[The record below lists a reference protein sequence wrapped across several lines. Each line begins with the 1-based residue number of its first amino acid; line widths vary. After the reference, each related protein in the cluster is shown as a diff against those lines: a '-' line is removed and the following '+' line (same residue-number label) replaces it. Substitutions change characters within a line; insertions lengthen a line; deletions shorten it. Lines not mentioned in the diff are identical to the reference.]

1 MIQTAKKNSVLTR
14 TYFPPVPT
22 FAVIVIK
29 INFQGRKLTLEE
41 FWSEELSLL
50 PGRKL
55 EKEEEVV
62 EEDVLDSE
70 EDVLGSEEVVLVA
83 SMVEASMPP
92 SIKIPGFNP

>member
-1 MIQTAKKNSVLTR
+1 MK
-14 TYFPPVPT
+14 
-22 FAVIVIK
+22 
-29 INFQGRKLTLEE
+29 E

-55 EKEEEVV
+55 EKEEGEEEVV

-70 EDVLGSEEVVLVA
+70 EVMLVA
-83 SMVEASMPP
+83 SMVEANMPP

>member
-1 MIQTAKKNSVLTR
+1 M
-14 TYFPPVPT
+14 
-22 FAVIVIK
+22 
-29 INFQGRKLTLEE
+29 EE

-55 EKEEEVV
+55 EKEEEEEVV

-70 EDVLGSEEVVLVA
+70 EVVLVA
-83 SMVEASMPP
+83 SMVDANMPP

>member
-1 MIQTAKKNSVLTR
+1 M
-14 TYFPPVPT
+14 
-22 FAVIVIK
+22 
-29 INFQGRKLTLEE
+29 EE

-70 EDVLGSEEVVLVA
+70 EVVLVA
-83 SMVEASMPP
+83 SMVEANMLP

>member
-70 EDVLGSEEVVLVA
+70 EVVLVA
-83 SMVEASMPP
+83 SMVEANMLP

>member
-1 MIQTAKKNSVLTR
+1 M
-14 TYFPPVPT
+14 
-22 FAVIVIK
+22 
-29 INFQGRKLTLEE
+29 EE

-55 EKEEEVV
+55 EKEEEEEEEV

-70 EDVLGSEEVVLVA
+70 EVVLVA
-83 SMVEASMPP
+83 AMVEANMPP

>member
-1 MIQTAKKNSVLTR
+1 M
-14 TYFPPVPT
+14 
-22 FAVIVIK
+22 
-29 INFQGRKLTLEE
+29 EE

-55 EKEEEVV
+55 EKEEEEEEEDEVV

-70 EDVLGSEEVVLVA
+70 EVVLVA
-83 SMVEASMPP
+83 AMVEANMPP

>member
-1 MIQTAKKNSVLTR
+1 MIQTAKKNSLLTR
-14 TYFPPVPT
+14 TYFPPVHT

-55 EKEEEVV
+55 EKEEEEVV
-62 EEDVLDSE
+62 EDDVLD
-70 EDVLGSEEVVLVA
+70 SEEVVLVA
-83 SMVEASMPP
+83 SMVEANMPP

>member
-1 MIQTAKKNSVLTR
+1 MIQTAKKNSLLTR
-14 TYFPPVPT
+14 TYFPPVHT

-55 EKEEEVV
+55 EKEEDEEEVV
-62 EEDVLDSE
+62 EVEDVLD
-70 EDVLGSEEVVLVA
+70 SEEVVLVA
-83 SMVEASMPP
+83 SMVEANMPP

>member
-1 MIQTAKKNSVLTR
+1 M
-14 TYFPPVPT
+14 
-22 FAVIVIK
+22 
-29 INFQGRKLTLEE
+29 EE

-55 EKEEEVV
+55 EKEEEEEEEV

-70 EDVLGSEEVVLVA
+70 EVVLVA
-83 SMVEASMPP
+83 AMVEAYMPP

>member
-1 MIQTAKKNSVLTR
+1 M
-14 TYFPPVPT
+14 
-22 FAVIVIK
+22 
-29 INFQGRKLTLEE
+29 EE

-55 EKEEEVV
+55 EKEEEEEEV

-70 EDVLGSEEVVLVA
+70 EVVLVA
-83 SMVEASMPP
+83 AMVEANMPP

>member
-1 MIQTAKKNSVLTR
+1 M
-14 TYFPPVPT
+14 
-22 FAVIVIK
+22 
-29 INFQGRKLTLEE
+29 EE

-55 EKEEEVV
+55 EKEDEEEEV

-70 EDVLGSEEVVLVA
+70 EVVLVA
-83 SMVEASMPP
+83 AMVEANMLP